1 MRRRSIALLV
11 LAAGLGSA
19 TAAPSPDEPGRFAFD
34 PAPDRF
40 RADALLDLRSLNE
53 ERAGGRGYV
62 RTTPDGDFV
71 RGDGKPLR
79 FWAVNSFVGQAK
91 TAERRPLWPWAPP
104 DLARH
109 ARFLAKRGVN
119 LVRLHAQLSP
129 DPKAKPLPSLEDVNE
144 TEREWIWRAVAAYR
158 KEGIYVAISPYWANA
173 LSPVPAWGLGT
184 GNGHALL
191 FLEPRLQAAYRA
203 WWKALL
209 VPKNPHTGLPLAKD
223 PGVAFLQLQNED
235 SLLFWTLNGVEGAPR
250 RRLGERFGAW
260 ARQRY
265 GSAAK
270 AVAAWHG
277 DRLPADDVPAGVL
290 DVHNLWHLT
299 TEGRGGDPVRLADE
313 TRFLGETM
321 RGFFA
326 DTVRFLREDLGC
338 QALVNAGNWR
348 TADEARLL
356 DVERWAYGAGDV
368 VAVNRYFPGVH
379 LGETRGWAIVDGNR
393 FTSPSALRTATFDL
407 PVFVRQV
414 KGMPT
419 VVTEASW
426 PLPNACAVEGPFL
439 VAAYASLAGVDGFCW
454 FATDVEGFS
463 PPRSANGF
471 FPSQAKWEIASPDV
485 LGGFPAA
492 ALAFRRGD
500 IARADAAVLEQR
512 PLADL
517 WARVPAALPEGA
529 AYDPNRDRGDRA
541 AARGASPLD
550 PRAFLVGPV
559 LVEPGAGRAD
569 VDATDVRRLVDAEG
583 RVSSRTK
590 ELTFDAKRGACTIDT
605 PRTQGVVAFFRGTE
619 AFPLATTRVRCG
631 NTQAAV
637 LVTSLDGDPL
647 ATSRRV
653 LVQVTTPARPTGWRE
668 VAEELRPD
676 KGAPEPGARVE
687 SFGRAPWQVERVDLD
702 LVVRN
707 PRLTR
712 ARALDANG
720 EATGTVRTV
729 RKDGALEL
737 RFPEETLYVVLDDG
751 S

>member
-1 MRRRSIALLV
+1 
-11 LAAGLGSA
+11 
-19 TAAPSPDEPGRFAFD
+19 
-34 PAPDRF
+34 
-40 RADALLDLRSLNE
+40 
-53 ERAGGRGYV
+53 
-62 RTTPDGDFV
+62 
-71 RGDGKPLR
+71 
-79 FWAVNSFVGQAK
+79 
-91 TAERRPLWPWAPP
+91 
-104 DLARH
+104 
-109 ARFLAKRGVN
+109 
-119 LVRLHAQLSP
+119 
-129 DPKAKPLPSLEDVNE
+129 
-144 TEREWIWRAVAAYR
+144 
-158 KEGIYVAISPYWANA
+158 
-173 LSPVPAWGLGT
+173 
-184 GNGHALL
+184 
-191 FLEPRLQAAYRA
+191 
-203 WWKALL
+203 
-209 VPKNPHTGLPLAKD
+209 
-223 PGVAFLQLQNED
+223 
-235 SLLFWTLNGVEGAPR
+235 
-250 RRLGERFGAW
+250 
-260 ARQRY
+260 
-265 GSAAK
+265 
-270 AVAAWHG
+270 
-277 DRLPADDVPAGVL
+277 
-290 DVHNLWHLT
+290 
-299 TEGRGGDPVRLADE
+299 
-313 TRFLGETM
+313 M

-419 VVTEASW
+419 VITEASW

-500 IARADAAVLEQR
+500 IAHADAAVLEQR

-541 AARGASPLD
+541 AARGASPVD

-583 RVSSRTK
+583 RVVSRTK

-637 LVTSLDGDPL
+637 LVTSLDGEPL

-712 ARALDANG
+712 ARAFDANG
-720 EATGTVRTV
+720 RRRGVRTV
-729 RKDGALEL
+729 RKDAPWRFASREAL
-737 RFPEETLYVVLDDG
+737 TVLDDG
-751 S
+751 ATWLARRLPGARERGSRSGEGLRTPEG